1 MVPLASKQPS
11 DILPRR
17 DDSDIQFR
25 GYAVGDPP
33 RILTWYQ
40 TDRTGFES
48 FMGQSIPDELA
59 CTLAMNSLLQ
69 AASEGLAVFAMVDRG
84 DETIGFT
91 GVTNMT
97 PNREFGQPHL
107 YIVPTSR
114 RYSLQVAQEAERQA
128 SRLGIKHFMASVE
141 RDNRRG
147 LAIIKRLGFHEVPRR
162 AFLKEIEK

>member
-1 MVPLASKQPS
+1 MVPLVSKQPS

-17 DDSDIQFR
+17 DESDIQFR

-33 RILTWYQ
+33 RILTWYR

-69 AASEGLAVFAMVDRG
+69 AADQGWAVFAMVDRG

-91 GVTNMT
+91 GVTNVT
-97 PNREFGQPHL
+97 PNRDFGQPHL
-107 YIVPTSR
+107 YIAPDSR
-114 RYSLQVAQEAERQA
+114 RYSLQVAHAAERQA
-128 SRLGIKHFMASVE
+128 ARLGIKHFMASVE